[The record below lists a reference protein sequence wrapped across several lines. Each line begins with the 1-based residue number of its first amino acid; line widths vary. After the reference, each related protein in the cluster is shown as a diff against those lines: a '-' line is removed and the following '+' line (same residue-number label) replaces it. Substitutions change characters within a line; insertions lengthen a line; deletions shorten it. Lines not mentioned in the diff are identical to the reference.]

1 MCYPWKRKK
10 NNFFKLEE
18 EERNQA
24 FIKKLRLNEECA
36 VCLGAILVLEAIIC
50 ASCGKIMHKKCL
62 KRWENTCNKNH
73 VPFSCPLCRAEL
85 EGIKTNSI

>member
-10 NNFFKLEE
+10 DKLNEE
-18 EERNQA
+18 

-36 VCLGAILVLEAIIC
+36 VCLGGILVSEAIVC
-50 ASCGKIMHKKCL
+50 SSCGKIMHNKCL
-62 KRWENTCNKNH
+62 KRWENTCKKQR

-85 EGIKTNSI
+85 DAIKNE